1 LEKIKLQ
8 KTYYPKADEITREWI
23 LVDADGQNLGRLAT
37 QIAARLLGKH
47 KTTFTPGVE
56 IGDFVIVIN
65 ARGIR
70 VTGNKLEDKIYYH
83 HTGYPGGIK
92 SITLRDQ
99 LNKHP
104 ERIIRSAVWGML
116 PHNKFGRK
124 LINRLKIFAGPDHHH
139 EAQQPKPLAERFLNK
154 E

>member
-1 LEKIKLQ
+1 MKLQ
-8 KTYYPKADEITREWI
+8 KTYYPKADEINPEWI
-23 LVDADGQNLGRLAT
+23 LVDANGQLLGRLAT
-37 QIAARLLGKH
+37 QIASVLLGKH
-47 KTTFTPGVE
+47 KTNFTPGVGT
-56 IGDFVIVIN
+56 GDYVIVIN

-70 VTGNKLEDKIYYH
+70 VTGNKMEDKIYYH

-92 SITLRDQ
+92 SVTLRDQ

-124 LINRLKIFAGPDHHH
+124 LIKRLKIFSGPDHHH
-139 EAQQPKPLAERFLNK
+139 EAQQPRSLAERFV